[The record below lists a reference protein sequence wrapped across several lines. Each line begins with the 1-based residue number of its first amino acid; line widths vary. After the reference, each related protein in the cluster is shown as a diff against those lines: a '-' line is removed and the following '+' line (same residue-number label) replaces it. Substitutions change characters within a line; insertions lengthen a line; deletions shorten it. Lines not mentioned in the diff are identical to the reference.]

1 MLDFLLKPQI
11 IDDDSAQ
18 WIFDSFA
25 WALTNFDANAFVNH
39 SQLIL
44 PNDQF
49 FPDKA
54 DSPEAMADKMCSRIL
69 GYCGMQDWPFVMV
82 APAQFQAAQPPLLGL
97 SVGERGNKQTK
108 QITTDP
114 NIRLQLSYQAA
125 MLKKPA
131 DFIASLAN
139 FIAQHALVQSQLSP
153 PGGNDYFNATSEIL
167 TIFMGFGVLVSNTA
181 YTFRGSCARCYDPRA
196 NRTAALSENESVFA
210 LALFCQLKNIDN
222 KTAKGSLKSHLRSN
236 YNKAVK
242 QIKRD
247 EARLSALKLALTQLD
262 KNNSNEKIT
271 S

>member
-1 MLDFLLKPQI
+1 MLDFLLKPEVI
-11 IDDDSAQ
+11 EDESAQ

-25 WALTNFDANAFVNH
+25 WALANFDARAFVNH
-39 SQLIL
+39 SQLVL

-54 DSPEAMADKMCSRIL
+54 DSPEAMAEKMCTRVL
-69 GYCGMQDWPFVMV
+69 GYCGMQHWPFVMV
-82 APAQFQAAQPPLLGL
+82 SPAQFQATQPPLLGL
-97 SVGERGNKQTK
+97 NIAVRGEASSKEVSLNP
-108 QITTDP
+108 DA
-114 NIRLQLSYQAA
+114 RLQLSYQPA

-139 FIAQHALVQSQLSP
+139 FIAQHVLVQSQLSP
-153 PGGNDYFNATSEIL
+153 PGGNDYFNAASEIL

-196 NRTAALSENESVFA
+196 NRTAALSENESIFA

-222 KTAKGSLKSHLRSN
+222 KTAKASLKSHLRSI

-247 EARLSALKLALTQLD
+247 EARLAALKMAITQVD
-262 KNNSNEKIT
+262 KQNTQSTINS
-271 S
+271 